1 MILALKALAANGDV
15 VYMRQLKFSMGFSL
29 VEMMV
34 AVSIMA
40 ILASVAI
47 PSFQSMIRNQRVKS
61 ASFELFA
68 SLMVAR
74 SEAIKRNTDVT
85 ITPVT
90 AGSWQDGWQIAEG
103 ATVLKNQAALAGI
116 AVSDAPA
123 TLTYRRTGRAS
134 AEASFQIDIDP
145 ADASFIRCIT
155 IDLSGLPST
164 KKGACS

>member
-1 MILALKALAANGDV
+1 
-15 VYMRQLKFSMGFSL
+15 MGFTL

-34 AVSIMA
+34 VVSIMA

-61 ASFELFA
+61 ASFELFS

-74 SEAIKRNTDVT
+74 SEAIKRNADVT
-85 ITPVT
+85 ITPVS
-90 AGSWQDGWQIAEG
+90 AGSWQDGWQIAAG

-116 AVSDAPA
+116 AVSDAPG

-134 AEASFQIDIDP
+134 AAASFQIDIDP
-145 ADASFIRCIT
+145 ADASFIRCIK
-155 IDLSGLPST
+155 IELSGLPRT
-164 KKGACS
+164 VKGACV